1 MLDTISIRGAREHNL
16 KGIDLDLPRGEFIVI
31 TGLSGSG
38 KSSLAFDTLYAEG
51 HRRYVESLST
61 YARQFLERV
70 DKPDVDYIEGVSPAI
85 AIEQRNPVKHSRST
99 VGTAT
104 EVYDYLR
111 LLFAKVGETVCPACA
126 APVRP
131 DTVEGAVDRLLSGRA
146 GDRAYV
152 TFPVETAPP
161 DPPKKGRGG
170 KGRGGKGKRSPGKD
184 GRKERLSILLDHLLA
199 RGFLR
204 VWIGEELFNLS
215 EKEEMAEA
223 ASTESDDIQAVVDR
237 LRLGKNVRSRLDDSL
252 EIAFREGGGKAEAR
266 IADGPR
272 LPFSRGFVCSSCGK
286 GFEPPTPLF
295 FSFNNPQGA
304 CPECG
309 GFGNKLDLDLD
320 LAIPDRTKTLAGGAV
335 DPWTRPRHR
344 SHFQEELRKLS
355 RTEGVDLDVPF
366 ESLPKKHQ
374 RMVIEGTKAFQGVR
388 PFFERLNRKKYKIWV
403 RMFLRRYLG
412 TFPCARCLGAR
423 LREDALYVQI
433 DGRNISEVSAL
444 SVRDLR
450 GFLDAIDFSPGQ
462 ADVAGEILAQLRSR
476 LDFLAYVG
484 VDYLTLGRLTRTL
497 SGGEAQRI
505 NLANQ
510 LGAQLAGTLYIL
522 DEPTVGLHP
531 SDNAKLLQILKG
543 LTGAGNTVVI
553 VEHDRDVIRE
563 ADFLVDLGPGA
574 GERGGEVVFAGPAG
588 DILSCG
594 DSVTASYLRGE
605 RAIPLPERR
614 RPVGDPPAVKA
625 RRGKPA
631 RPGEIPFVI
640 AAEPGTVFLSL
651 LGACENNLKNV
662 DFHLPLGTFTC
673 VTGVSGSGKSTLVHD
688 TLYQALHRVFHGGS
702 TPMGRFREVRGV
714 EALGGIV
721 LLDQAPIGRTPRSNP
736 VTYIKAYDAIRR
748 LFAETPGARLLRY
761 DPGHFSFNVAGGR
774 CERCKGDGH
783 EKIEMHFM
791 ADLFVRCPEC
801 EGKRFR
807 PSTLEVKRRGKNIHD
822 VLSLTVDG
830 ALRFFAGEA
839 SLVRRLEALSRVG
852 LGYIRLGQPAT
863 TLSGGEA
870 QRLKIAA
877 QLSGKDPSRMLYI
890 LDEPTTGL
898 HFQDVEVLLRVLHR
912 LVALGNTVLVIEHNL
927 DVVKTA
933 DHIVDLGPGGGDA
946 GGRIVSRGT
955 PEEIADCPESL
966 TGRYLRP
973 LLEVRPRDEA
983 GMGSGV

>member
-111 LLFAKVGETVCPACA
+111 LLYAKVGETVCPACD

-131 DTVEGAVDRLLSGRA
+131 DTVEAAVDRLLSGRA

-152 TFPVETAPP
+152 TFPVETAPA

-170 KGRGGKGKRSPGKD
+170 KGKRGPGKD
-184 GRKERLSILLDHLLA
+184 GRKERLSNLLENLLA

-215 EKEEMAEA
+215 EKQEMAEA
-223 ASTESDDIQAVVDR
+223 ASTKSEDIQAVVDR

-272 LPFSRGFVCSSCGK
+272 LPFSRGFACSLCGR

-344 SHFQEELRKLS
+344 SHYQDELRKLA
-355 RTEGVDLDVPF
+355 RREGVDLDVPF
-366 ESLPKKHQ
+366 GSLPKKHQ
-374 RMVIEGTKAFQGVR
+374 RMVIEGTKEFRGVR

-412 TFPCARCLGAR
+412 TFPCSRCRGAR

-433 DGRNISEVSAL
+433 AGRNISEVSAL

-450 GFLDAIDFSPGQ
+450 GFLDAIDLSPGQ
-462 ADVAGEILAQLRSR
+462 TGVAEDILAQLRSR

-484 VDYLTLGRLTRTL
+484 VDYLTLDRLTRTL
-497 SGGEAQRI
+497 SSGEAQRI

-531 SDNAKLLQILKG
+531 SDNAKLLRILKG
-543 LTGAGNTVVI
+543 LTAAGNTVVI

-588 DILSCG
+588 DILSCE

-605 RAIPLPERR
+605 REIPLPERR

-631 RPGEIPFVI
+631 RPGEIP
-640 AAEPGTVFLSL
+640 AEPGTVFFSL
-651 LGACENNLKNV
+651 LGAGENNLKGI

-688 TLYQALHRVFHGGS
+688 TLYQALHRIFHGGS

-714 EALGGIV
+714 EALGGVV

-748 LFAETPGARLLRY
+748 LFAETTGARLRRY
-761 DPGHFSFNVAGGR
+761 GPGHFSFNVTGGR

-807 PSTLEVKRRGKNIHD
+807 PSTLEVRHRGKNIHD

-830 ALRFFAGEA
+830 ALRFFSGEP

-870 QRLKIAA
+870 QRLKIAV
-877 QLSGKDPSRMLYI
+877 QLAGKDPSRMLYI

-898 HFQDVEVLLRVLHR
+898 HFQDVAVLLRALHR

-933 DHIVDLGPGGGDA
+933 DHIVDLGPGGGDG
-946 GGRIVSRGT
+946 GGRIVARGT
-955 PEEIADCPESL
+955 PEEVADCPESL
-966 TGRYLRP
+966 TGRHLRP
-973 LLEVRPRDEA
+973 LLETRARDEA
-983 GMGSGV
+983 VMGSGL